1 MKPYRFFVECLLIVG
16 SLFLFTCDT
25 KNNIDPVFKNY
36 FIKYYGEDGN
46 HEAKDFIINDDGTV
60 IIVGT
65 VTFGQTVLTKR
76 VYIVK
81 TDLEGNELWNKTL
94 GSDFNEEAA
103 DIEPIVGGPDAGNF
117 LILSNFD
124 KATDQT
130 NIRLTVINSSGDS
143 LRSFNYAQYLS
154 LRGKSVTSTTSGV
167 MYLAGLTTDID
178 AGSDKN
184 VLLNTPPPI
193 LEDYL
198 IIRLRSDYSIEF
210 DDRIGG
216 SYEGSAVNVVP
227 SGSSFI
233 YAAYSDELTS
243 SNLPDNNEHEHN
255 FIFRLFSNNP
265 TSAAVSLFSGSLN
278 LDEKM
283 VAFSDKP
290 LLNTYCAIGTQSDFN
305 GANRKAYAAVVS
317 STLSSVI
324 AEGVVLSGANEYEGV
339 AVAAASTSYMLLANE
354 INTANKRDI
363 FFVKMSTGLVPEFN
377 IKFGAV
383 ENDDRGA
390 AAAELPNGDI
400 LILGTMQLAGQQ
412 DKIALIK
419 LRPNGTF

>member
-184 VLLNTPPPI
+184 VLLNTPPP
-193 LEDYL
+193 
-198 IIRLRSDYSIEF
+198 
-210 DDRIGG
+210 
-216 SYEGSAVNVVP
+216 
-227 SGSSFI
+227 
-233 YAAYSDELTS
+233 
-243 SNLPDNNEHEHN
+243 
-255 FIFRLFSNNP
+255 
-265 TSAAVSLFSGSLN
+265 
-278 LDEKM
+278 
-283 VAFSDKP
+283 
-290 LLNTYCAIGTQSDFN
+290 
-305 GANRKAYAAVVS
+305 
-317 STLSSVI
+317 
-324 AEGVVLSGANEYEGV
+324 
-339 AVAAASTSYMLLANE
+339 ML
-354 INTANKRDI
+354 
-363 FFVKMSTGLVPEFN
+363 
-377 IKFGAV
+377 
-383 ENDDRGA
+383 
-390 AAAELPNGDI
+390 
-400 LILGTMQLAGQQ
+400 
-412 DKIALIK
+412 
-419 LRPNGTF
+419 